1 MDRLSRKDMVL
12 QMLEKE
18 PNDLF
23 LNYAL
28 AQEFIGVGDFT
39 NAEMQLQKTLNLDPT
54 YLPCYY
60 QLGQVKEKL
69 GDNSAAIN
77 FYKKGIELAN
87 SQGNR
92 KAQGEL
98 NE

>member
-1 MDRLSRKDMVL
+1 
-12 QMLEKE
+12 MLREE

-28 AQEFIGVGDFT
+28 AMELMA
-39 NAEMQLQKTLNLDPT
+39 AEEWSAASAQLQKTLGLDAS
-54 YLPCYY
+54 YLPCFY
-60 QLGQVKEKL
+60 QLGQVSEKL
-69 GDNSAAIN
+69 GHYSEAIQ
-77 FYKKGIELAN
+77 FYQQGLELAK

-98 NE
+98 SEALWMLEDE